1 MPATQT
7 ASAKAS
13 ARPAAKSRKLFY
25 RIQDVAEITGLKP
38 YVLRYW
44 ETQFK
49 ELSPQKDKSD
59 QRRYRQSDIETIQ
72 KIKDLLYN
80 QKFTIAGAKQRI
92 KDERKSRRGTNG
104 KQPARATLKSIRS
117 ELQDLMRQLSA

>member
-7 ASAKAS
+7 VSAKAS

-49 ELSPQKDKSD
+49 ELAPQKDKSD

-72 KIKDLLYN
+72 NIKMKL
-80 QKFTIAGAKQRI
+80 
-92 KDERKSRRGTNG
+92 
-104 KQPARATLKSIRS
+104 
-117 ELQDLMRQLSA
+117 